1 MERGDTPNSGPPVA
15 ASVMAA
21 AAMGESQCEATRQKR
36 MKKKPKPDGA
46 GFGVAPS
53 QSPLPAATFLQ
64 THTQSP
70 APGTPILEE
79 AVAVRKRKVR
89 NDQKAAAEGD
99 KHGKE
104 PMLAATTTMKKKK
117 KHRERRSSPSL
128 SAAAAAKEPILQ
140 QGPEVNTE
148 QKRNNEEGPSTAQ
161 LLQDPAQS
169 PALGA
174 QILEEAT
181 TEAAMRK
188 WKMRDEKR
196 VAVLPFAQNQ
206 EQTEERVLAVT
217 TKKKKRK
224 RRESKSSPSLTAAAT
239 VEAPILQQEAKVT
252 KKRLPLDPTQ
262 AQSQGT
268 KPPRASKPLSAA
280 TFLEAQTQPL
290 ASRTPMLEEA
300 AVAVM
305 SERKI
310 CKEQKVVALP
320 LSQNTTLEEPVL
332 AMTMMKKKHK
342 ERKSSPSLTVPTIA
356 EAPILQQEAKMT
368 KKRLPHDP
376 THAQS
381 QGTKASHAAK
391 PLSAAT
397 FLEAPTQPPASRTPM
412 LEEAAVAV
420 MSEGKICKDQKVAAL
435 PLSENTTL
443 EEPVLAATMMK
454 KKKHKGHKSSP
465 SLTDAA
471 AAEAPILQQEAK
483 VTKKPKR
490 RKEEGPSTYSPLQL
504 HPGLTQSE
512 GTKVSHASKPLPAA
526 TFFEDPA
533 QYTAPRAPMLEK
545 AAAVMSK
552 RKICKEQ
559 RVAAVCLAQNTTL
572 EEQRDD
578 TMAVKE
584 KKESNHM
591 KHTLSSISASAAS
604 ETTIWEHKVK
614 VTKKQKQRKQQ
625 EPSGKSPLSL
635 HPGQTHSA
643 QSQGGKAPPEQEGEA
658 DARKGSSIKKS
669 NGKMPCVR
677 VLSNRKLIKEA
688 SKRQPALPEGFVPF
702 SDFVSNCTEQ
712 NPDESLPYRAFFD
725 QFRYN
730 PVRGDHKPPLPR
742 TPDHLAR
749 LLPRANETSK
759 ASKTNNSVVCKS
771 KKKDSGPGSQ
781 EKLHP
786 QVKENPK
793 KMGTTKRRQPPPLL
807 TPAEMCSDIY
817 RRVPLDQ
824 LVPPPRSPHN
834 LLQEKY
840 ASDPWKVIVI
850 CMLLNLTQGKQVK
863 NIIEGFFECYP
874 DAHSAIN
881 ADPEKMAGYL
891 ECLGLQHVKTTRIQK
906 FSKEYVEK
914 EWTYITELCGVGK
927 YAADA
932 YAIFCAGR
940 AIEVAPKDH
949 KLVDYWK
956 YVCFKLPLMQK
967 AQNAQEAGV
976 QEQELAVMS

>member
-1 MERGDTPNSGPPVA
+1 MERGDTPNSGPPVP

-36 MKKKPKPDGA
+36 RKKKPKPDGA

-64 THTQSP
+64 IHTQSP
-70 APGTPILEE
+70 AAGTPILEE
-79 AVAVRKRKVR
+79 AADVRKRKVR
-89 NDQKAAAEGD
+89 KDQKAAAEGD
-99 KHGKE
+99 KHGEE

-117 KHRERRSSPSL
+117 KQHRERRSSPSL
-128 SAAAAAKEPILQ
+128 SAAASAKEPILQ
-140 QGPEVNTE
+140 QGPEVNTK
-148 QKRNNEEGPSTAQ
+148 QKGNNEEGPSTAQ

-224 RRESKSSPSLTAAAT
+224 RRERKSSPSLTAAAT

-252 KKRLPLDPTQ
+252 KKRLPHDPTH

-268 KPPRASKPLSAA
+268 KASHASKPLSAA
-280 TFLEAQTQPL
+280 TFLEAPTQPL

-305 SERKI
+305 SE
-310 CKEQKVVALP
+310 
-320 LSQNTTLEEPVL
+320 S
-332 AMTMMKKKHK
+332 
-342 ERKSSPSLTVPTIA
+342 
-356 EAPILQQEAKMT
+356 
-368 KKRLPHDP
+368 
-376 THAQS
+376 
-381 QGTKASHAAK
+381 
-391 PLSAAT
+391 
-397 FLEAPTQPPASRTPM
+397 
-412 LEEAAVAV
+412 
-420 MSEGKICKDQKVAAL
+420 KICKDQKVAAL

-454 KKKHKGHKSSP
+454 KKKHNGRKSSP

-490 RKEEGPSTYSPLQL
+490 RKEGPSTYSPLQPD
-504 HPGLTQSE
+504 PGLTQSE

-604 ETTIWEHKVK
+604 ETNIWEQKVK

-643 QSQGGKAPPEQEGEA
+643 QSQGGKAPPEQEREA

-669 NGKMPCVR
+669 NGKIPCVR
-677 VLSNRKLIKEA
+677 VLSKRKLIKEA

-712 NPDESLPYRAFFD
+712 NPDDSLPYRAFFD

-786 QVKENPK
+786 QEKEKPK
-793 KMGTTKRRQPPPLL
+793 KMGTTKKRQPPPLL
-807 TPAEMCSDIY
+807 TRAEKRSDIY

-824 LVPPPRSPHN
+824 LVPPPCSTHN

-881 ADPEKMAGYL
+881 ADPEKMEGYL
-891 ECLGLQHVKTTRIQK
+891 ACLGLQHVKTTRIQK

-914 EWTYITELCGVGK
+914 EWTYITQLCGVGK

-956 YVCFKLPLMQK
+956 YVCFELPLMQK
-967 AQNAQEAGV
+967 SQNAQEAGV

>member
-1 MERGDTPNSGPPVA
+1 MERGETPNSGPPI
-15 ASVMAA
+15 A
-21 AAMGESQCEATRQKR
+21 AAMGKSQGEATRQKR
-36 MKKKPKPDGA
+36 RKKKPKPDHA
-46 GFGVAPS
+46 GLGVAPS
-53 QSPLPAATFLQ
+53 QSPHAPNPLPAATFLQ
-64 THTQSP
+64 TQTQSP

-79 AVAVRKRKVR
+79 AAAVRKRK
-89 NDQKAAAEGD
+89 AAEGD
-99 KHGKE
+99 KHGEE
-104 PMLAATTTMKKKK
+104 PMLAATTTKK
-117 KHRERRSSPSL
+117 KHKERRSSPSL
-128 SAAAAAKEPILQ
+128 SAAAAAAAAKEPILQ
-140 QGPEVNTE
+140 QGTEVNTKR
-148 QKRNNEEGPSTAQ
+148 KRNKEEGPSKPLSTARF
-161 LLQDPAQS
+161 LEDPAQS

-188 WKMRDEKR
+188 RKMREEKR

-206 EQTEERVLAVT
+206 EQMEEHVLAVT
-217 TKKKKRK
+217 MKKKKHK
-224 RRESKSSPSLTAAAT
+224 R
-239 VEAPILQQEAKVT
+239 
-252 KKRLPLDPTQ
+252 
-262 AQSQGT
+262 
-268 KPPRASKPLSAA
+268 
-280 TFLEAQTQPL
+280 
-290 ASRTPMLEEA
+290 
-300 AVAVM
+300 
-305 SERKI
+305 
-310 CKEQKVVALP
+310 
-320 LSQNTTLEEPVL
+320 
-332 AMTMMKKKHK
+332 K
-342 ERKSSPSLTVPTIA
+342 ERKSSPSLTAA

-368 KKRLPHDP
+368 KKRLPLDP
-376 THAQS
+376 TQAQS
-381 QGTKASHAAK
+381 QGTEAPHASK

-420 MSEGKICKDQKVAAL
+420 MSERKVCKEQKVAAL
-435 PLSENTTL
+435 PLSQNTTL
-443 EEPVLAATMMK
+443 EEPVLATTMMK
-454 KKKHKGHKSSP
+454 KKKHKERKSSP
-465 SLTDAA
+465 PLTAAA

-483 VTKKPKR
+483 VTKKRLPLDPTQAQSQGTKASHASKPLSAATFLEAPTQPPASRTPMLEEATVAVMSERKICKEQKAVALLLSQNTTLEEPVLATTMMKKKKHKERKSSPSLTAAAAAEAPIFQQEAKVTKKWKR

-504 HPGLTQSE
+504 DPGLTQSE
-512 GTKVSHASKPLPAA
+512 GTKVPHASKPLPAA

-533 QYTAPRAPMLEK
+533 QYTAPRAPMLEE

-559 RVAAVCLAQNTTL
+559 KVAAVCLAQNTIL

-578 TMAVKE
+578 TMAVKV
-584 KKESNHM
+584 KESKHM

-604 ETTIWEHKVK
+604 ETTIWEQKVK

-643 QSQGGKAPPEQEGEA
+643 QSQGGKAPPEQEQEA
-658 DARKGSSIKKS
+658 DARKGSSINKS
-669 NGKMPCVR
+669 NGKMPCVH
-677 VLSNRKLIKEA
+677 VLSKRKLIKEA

-702 SDFVSNCTEQ
+702 SDFVSSCTEQ
-712 NPDESLPYRAFFD
+712 NPDDSLPYSAFFD

-730 PVRGDHKPPLPR
+730 PVCGDHKPPLPR
-742 TPDHLAR
+742 TPDRLAR
-749 LLPRANETSK
+749 LLPRANGTSK

-771 KKKDSGPGSQ
+771 KKKDSGPGSASGSQ

-786 QVKENPK
+786 QEKKNSE
-793 KMGTTKRRQPPPLL
+793 KMGTKKQRQPPPLL
-807 TPAEMCSDIY
+807 TRAEKCSDIY

-874 DAHSAIN
+874 DAHSAVN

-891 ECLGLQHVKTTRIQK
+891 AYLGLQRVKTTRIQK

-940 AIEVAPKDH
+940 AIEVVPKDH

-956 YVCFKLPLMQK
+956 YVCFELPLMQK
-967 AQNAQEAGV
+967 SQNAQEAGV
-976 QEQELAVMS
+976 QEQELAVMR

>member
-1 MERGDTPNSGPPVA
+1 
-15 ASVMAA
+15 
-21 AAMGESQCEATRQKR
+21 
-36 MKKKPKPDGA
+36 
-46 GFGVAPS
+46 
-53 QSPLPAATFLQ
+53 
-64 THTQSP
+64 
-70 APGTPILEE
+70 
-79 AVAVRKRKVR
+79 
-89 NDQKAAAEGD
+89 
-99 KHGKE
+99 
-104 PMLAATTTMKKKK
+104 
-117 KHRERRSSPSL
+117 
-128 SAAAAAKEPILQ
+128 
-140 QGPEVNTE
+140 
-148 QKRNNEEGPSTAQ
+148 
-161 LLQDPAQS
+161 
-169 PALGA
+169 
-174 QILEEAT
+174 
-181 TEAAMRK
+181 
-188 WKMRDEKR
+188 
-196 VAVLPFAQNQ
+196 
-206 EQTEERVLAVT
+206 
-217 TKKKKRK
+217 
-224 RRESKSSPSLTAAAT
+224 
-239 VEAPILQQEAKVT
+239 
-252 KKRLPLDPTQ
+252 
-262 AQSQGT
+262 
-268 KPPRASKPLSAA
+268 
-280 TFLEAQTQPL
+280 
-290 ASRTPMLEEA
+290 
-300 AVAVM
+300 
-305 SERKI
+305 
-310 CKEQKVVALP
+310 
-320 LSQNTTLEEPVL
+320 
-332 AMTMMKKKHK
+332 
-342 ERKSSPSLTVPTIA
+342 
-356 EAPILQQEAKMT
+356 
-368 KKRLPHDP
+368 
-376 THAQS
+376 
-381 QGTKASHAAK
+381 
-391 PLSAAT
+391 
-397 FLEAPTQPPASRTPM
+397 
-412 LEEAAVAV
+412 
-420 MSEGKICKDQKVAAL
+420 
-435 PLSENTTL
+435 
-443 EEPVLAATMMK
+443 
-454 KKKHKGHKSSP
+454 
-465 SLTDAA
+465 
-471 AAEAPILQQEAK
+471 LQQEAK

-490 RKEEGPSTYSPLQL
+490 RKEGPSTYLPLQL

-512 GTKVSHASKPLPAA
+512 GTKVSHASKPLPSA

-730 PVRGDHKPPLPR
+730 PVRGDHKPP
-742 TPDHLAR
+742 
-749 LLPRANETSK
+749 TSK

-793 KMGTTKRRQPPPLL
+793 KMGTTKQRQPPPLL
-807 TPAEMCSDIY
+807 TPAEKCSDIY

-850 CMLLNLTQGKQVK
+850 CMLLNLTQGKQVSSK
-863 NIIEGFFECYP
+863 IIRLNLI
-874 DAHSAIN
+874 SVQTNMIN
-881 ADPEKMAGYL
+881 ESSDSL
-891 ECLGLQHVKTTRIQK
+891 E
-906 FSKEYVEK
+906 S
-914 EWTYITELCGVGK
+914 
-927 YAADA
+927 
-932 YAIFCAGR
+932 
-940 AIEVAPKDH
+940 
-949 KLVDYWK
+949 
-956 YVCFKLPLMQK
+956 
-967 AQNAQEAGV
+967 
-976 QEQELAVMS
+976 

>member
-1 MERGDTPNSGPPVA
+1 
-15 ASVMAA
+15 
-21 AAMGESQCEATRQKR
+21 
-36 MKKKPKPDGA
+36 
-46 GFGVAPS
+46 
-53 QSPLPAATFLQ
+53 
-64 THTQSP
+64 
-70 APGTPILEE
+70 
-79 AVAVRKRKVR
+79 
-89 NDQKAAAEGD
+89 
-99 KHGKE
+99 
-104 PMLAATTTMKKKK
+104 
-117 KHRERRSSPSL
+117 
-128 SAAAAAKEPILQ
+128 
-140 QGPEVNTE
+140 
-148 QKRNNEEGPSTAQ
+148 
-161 LLQDPAQS
+161 
-169 PALGA
+169 
-174 QILEEAT
+174 
-181 TEAAMRK
+181 
-188 WKMRDEKR
+188 
-196 VAVLPFAQNQ
+196 
-206 EQTEERVLAVT
+206 
-217 TKKKKRK
+217 
-224 RRESKSSPSLTAAAT
+224 
-239 VEAPILQQEAKVT
+239 
-252 KKRLPLDPTQ
+252 
-262 AQSQGT
+262 
-268 KPPRASKPLSAA
+268 
-280 TFLEAQTQPL
+280 
-290 ASRTPMLEEA
+290 
-300 AVAVM
+300 
-305 SERKI
+305 
-310 CKEQKVVALP
+310 
-320 LSQNTTLEEPVL
+320 
-332 AMTMMKKKHK
+332 
-342 ERKSSPSLTVPTIA
+342 
-356 EAPILQQEAKMT
+356 
-368 KKRLPHDP
+368 
-376 THAQS
+376 
-381 QGTKASHAAK
+381 
-391 PLSAAT
+391 
-397 FLEAPTQPPASRTPM
+397 M

-420 MSEGKICKDQKVAAL
+420 MSEGKICKDQKVATL

-465 SLTDAA
+465 SLTVPTT
-471 AAEAPILQQEAK
+471 AEAPILQQEAK

-490 RKEEGPSTYSPLQL
+490 RKEEPSTYSPLQL

-512 GTKVSHASKPLPAA
+512 GTKVSHALKPLPAA
-526 TFFEDPA
+526 TFFKDPA

-850 CMLLNLTQGKQVK
+850 CMLLNLTQGKQVSSK
-863 NIIEGFFECYP
+863 IIRLNLI
-874 DAHSAIN
+874 SVQTNMIN
-881 ADPEKMAGYL
+881 ESSDSL
-891 ECLGLQHVKTTRIQK
+891 E
-906 FSKEYVEK
+906 S
-914 EWTYITELCGVGK
+914 
-927 YAADA
+927 
-932 YAIFCAGR
+932 
-940 AIEVAPKDH
+940 
-949 KLVDYWK
+949 
-956 YVCFKLPLMQK
+956 
-967 AQNAQEAGV
+967 
-976 QEQELAVMS
+976 

>member
-1 MERGDTPNSGPPVA
+1 MERGDTPNSGPAVA

-252 KKRLPLDPTQ
+252 KKRLP
-262 AQSQGT
+262 
-268 KPPRASKPLSAA
+268 
-280 TFLEAQTQPL
+280 
-290 ASRTPMLEEA
+290 
-300 AVAVM
+300 
-305 SERKI
+305 
-310 CKEQKVVALP
+310 
-320 LSQNTTLEEPVL
+320 
-332 AMTMMKKKHK
+332 
-342 ERKSSPSLTVPTIA
+342 
-356 EAPILQQEAKMT
+356 
-368 KKRLPHDP
+368 HDP
-376 THAQS
+376 MHAQS

-420 MSEGKICKDQKVAAL
+420 MSESKICKDQKVVAL

-454 KKKHKGHKSSP
+454 KKKHKGRKSSP

-471 AAEAPILQQEAK
+471 AAEAPILQQEAE

-512 GTKVSHASKPLPAA
+512 GTKVSHALKPLPAA
-526 TFFEDPA
+526 TFFKDPA

-604 ETTIWEHKVK
+604 ETTIWEQKVK

-730 PVRGDHKPPLPR
+730 PVRGDHKPP
-742 TPDHLAR
+742 
-749 LLPRANETSK
+749 TSK

-793 KMGTTKRRQPPPLL
+793 KMGTTKQRQPPPLL
-807 TPAEMCSDIY
+807 TPAEKCSDIY

-914 EWTYITELCGVGK
+914 EWTYITELSGVGK

>member
-1 MERGDTPNSGPPVA
+1 
-15 ASVMAA
+15 
-21 AAMGESQCEATRQKR
+21 
-36 MKKKPKPDGA
+36 
-46 GFGVAPS
+46 
-53 QSPLPAATFLQ
+53 
-64 THTQSP
+64 
-70 APGTPILEE
+70 
-79 AVAVRKRKVR
+79 
-89 NDQKAAAEGD
+89 
-99 KHGKE
+99 
-104 PMLAATTTMKKKK
+104 
-117 KHRERRSSPSL
+117 
-128 SAAAAAKEPILQ
+128 
-140 QGPEVNTE
+140 
-148 QKRNNEEGPSTAQ
+148 
-161 LLQDPAQS
+161 
-169 PALGA
+169 
-174 QILEEAT
+174 
-181 TEAAMRK
+181 MR
-188 WKMRDEKR
+188 
-196 VAVLPFAQNQ
+196 
-206 EQTEERVLAVT
+206 
-217 TKKKKRK
+217 
-224 RRESKSSPSLTAAAT
+224 
-239 VEAPILQQEAKVT
+239 
-252 KKRLPLDPTQ
+252 
-262 AQSQGT
+262 
-268 KPPRASKPLSAA
+268 
-280 TFLEAQTQPL
+280 
-290 ASRTPMLEEA
+290 
-300 AVAVM
+300 
-305 SERKI
+305 
-310 CKEQKVVALP
+310 
-320 LSQNTTLEEPVL
+320 
-332 AMTMMKKKHK
+332 
-342 ERKSSPSLTVPTIA
+342 
-356 EAPILQQEAKMT
+356 
-368 KKRLPHDP
+368 
-376 THAQS
+376 
-381 QGTKASHAAK
+381 
-391 PLSAAT
+391 
-397 FLEAPTQPPASRTPM
+397 
-412 LEEAAVAV
+412 
-420 MSEGKICKDQKVAAL
+420 EGKSCKDQKVAAL

-490 RKEEGPSTYSPLQL
+490 RKEEPSTYSPLQL

-850 CMLLNLTQGKQVK
+850 CMLLNLTQGKQVSSK
-863 NIIEGFFECYP
+863 IIRLNLI
-874 DAHSAIN
+874 SVQTNMIN
-881 ADPEKMAGYL
+881 ESSDSL
-891 ECLGLQHVKTTRIQK
+891 E
-906 FSKEYVEK
+906 S
-914 EWTYITELCGVGK
+914 
-927 YAADA
+927 
-932 YAIFCAGR
+932 
-940 AIEVAPKDH
+940 
-949 KLVDYWK
+949 
-956 YVCFKLPLMQK
+956 
-967 AQNAQEAGV
+967 
-976 QEQELAVMS
+976 

>member
-1 MERGDTPNSGPPVA
+1 
-15 ASVMAA
+15 MAA

-252 KKRLPLDPTQ
+252 KKRLP
-262 AQSQGT
+262 
-268 KPPRASKPLSAA
+268 
-280 TFLEAQTQPL
+280 
-290 ASRTPMLEEA
+290 
-300 AVAVM
+300 
-305 SERKI
+305 
-310 CKEQKVVALP
+310 
-320 LSQNTTLEEPVL
+320 
-332 AMTMMKKKHK
+332 
-342 ERKSSPSLTVPTIA
+342 
-356 EAPILQQEAKMT
+356 
-368 KKRLPHDP
+368 HDP

-454 KKKHKGHKSSP
+454 KKKHKGRKSSP

-471 AAEAPILQQEAK
+471 AAEAPILQQEAE

-512 GTKVSHASKPLPAA
+512 GTKVSHALKPLPAA
-526 TFFEDPA
+526 TFFKDPA

-604 ETTIWEHKVK
+604 ETTIWEQKVK

-793 KMGTTKRRQPPPLL
+793 KMGTTKQRQPPPLL
-807 TPAEMCSDIY
+807 TPAEKCSDIY

-850 CMLLNLTQGKQVK
+850 CMLLNLTQGKQVSSK
-863 NIIEGFFECYP
+863 IIRLNLI
-874 DAHSAIN
+874 SVQTNMIN
-881 ADPEKMAGYL
+881 ESSDSL
-891 ECLGLQHVKTTRIQK
+891 E
-906 FSKEYVEK
+906 S
-914 EWTYITELCGVGK
+914 
-927 YAADA
+927 
-932 YAIFCAGR
+932 
-940 AIEVAPKDH
+940 
-949 KLVDYWK
+949 
-956 YVCFKLPLMQK
+956 
-967 AQNAQEAGV
+967 
-976 QEQELAVMS
+976 